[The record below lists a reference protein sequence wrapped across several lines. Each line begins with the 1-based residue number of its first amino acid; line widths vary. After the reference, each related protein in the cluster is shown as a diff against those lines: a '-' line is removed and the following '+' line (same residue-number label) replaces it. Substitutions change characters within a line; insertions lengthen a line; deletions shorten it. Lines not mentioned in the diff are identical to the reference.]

1 MRTSNSSSRS
11 PIDLALEQII
21 NADATIQKTGILSL
35 TNSVSAR
42 QQWVESHLLRMS
54 VTELKMTKKKI
65 SHQL

>member
-1 MRTSNSSSRS
+1 MRTCNSSSRS
-11 PIDLALEQII
+11 PIDLALEQTI
-21 NADATIQKTGILSL
+21 NADATIQKTGISSL

>member
-54 VTELKMTKKKI
+54 VTKLKMTKKKI

>member
-11 PIDLALEQII
+11 PIDLALEQIT

>member
-11 PIDLALEQII
+11 PIDLALEQTI
-21 NADATIQKTGILSL
+21 NADATIQKTGISSL